1 MSKPEPGA
9 AGARPEPLSDLDQRE
24 LARIVGKHDS
34 ELHEQWAGPFPGA
47 TDLIHGDNVRTM
59 DRKPNSEDSK
69 PDTPG
74 AGDTDDATKRLADR
88 IDDET
93 WLTLGAAIGQL
104 SGIHDPDVLAH

>member
-1 MSKPEPGA
+1 ME
-9 AGARPEPLSDLDQRE
+9 RE
-24 LARIVGKHDS
+24 
-34 ELHEQWAGPFPGA
+34 
-47 TDLIHGDNVRTM
+47 
-59 DRKPNSEDSK
+59 PNSQNGT

-74 AGDTDDATKRLADR
+74 VDDAEAATKRLADQ